1 MMSTQYLTSYHTMGN
16 GPPASN
22 VRYKAQNR
30 PGGIHNSTVNNQHCS
45 SFLTEK
51 MTVMTVL
58 VLFLVAKFSSL
69 VQVFIYRK
77 LYYITKNI

>member
-1 MMSTQYLTSYHTMGN
+1 MGN

-45 SFLTEK
+45 SFLTKK

-58 VLFLVAKFSSL
+58 VLFLVATIPSL
-69 VQVFIYRK
+69 VQVLIVN
-77 LYYITKNI
+77 YIISQKTVQINAINFSKRNPS